1 MGVEEEFIEKA
12 ASGAANFGAG
22 AMDVLL
28 YVILALVVL
37 GLAFFIWY
45 MLSFK
50 HQVIV
55 RYLTRS
61 GSFIIRDRAKVVK
74 EDGVLYWKFLK
85 GKMVATPPP
94 KAAINVTKKGRLFA
108 ECYITEDNPEPVWMI
123 DRGIDKTNTEKSSF
137 RPVTTQQRALIVSR
151 IRKAE
156 SRRGSTLWD
165 KIQAIVMPVSVVLVL
180 LLLFVFW
187 GDITKTS
194 TDALKEAQ
202 GMFEQNAQI
211 AESNARILAVLAG
224 KLDAGEIQIAQ
235 SPPDANLGG
244 ED

>member
-1 MGVEEEFIEKA
+1 MGVEEDFIGQA
-12 ASGAANFGAG
+12 ATGAANFGAG

-28 YVILALVVL
+28 YVILLLVVAGL
-37 GLAFFIWY
+37 GYFIWY

-50 HQVIV
+50 HKVVV

-61 GSFIIRDRAKVVK
+61 GSFIINDRAKVVK
-74 EDGVLYWKFLK
+74 NDGVLYWKFLK
-85 GKMVATPPP
+85 GKMMATPPP
-94 KAAINVTKKGRLFA
+94 KKAINVTRKGHLFA
-108 ECYITEDNPEPVWMI
+108 ECYITEDNPEPVWLV
-123 DRGIDKTNTEKSSF
+123 DKGINKTNTTKSSF

-165 KIQAIVMPVSVVLVL
+165 KIQAIVMPVSVVMVL

-194 TDALKEAQ
+194 TDALDKAQ
-202 GMFEQNAQI
+202 GMYEQNAQI

-224 KLDAGEIQIAQ
+224 KLDAGEIEIAQ
-235 SPPDANLGG
+235 SPPDAELGG
-244 ED
+244 AD